1 MRTAESPAD
10 YTSRGW
16 NDNIRG
22 RTNWIQRTLDWQA
35 GRPNMFHH
43 RPLGQPR
50 RAYGST
56 ALQFSSG
63 TVPCSEKYQR
73 LYVREREKERKRD
86 GWEFSSVMPNTV
98 DNCNKALSL
107 EVECFGPRLSNSW
120 PKNKHIKKNPADCG
134 VTLLGITP
142 WKKNTLITIM
152 ILQY

>member
-1 MRTAESPAD
+1 MCCKMWARVSADSQKKRGGGAYVGWRMRTAESPAD

-73 LYVREREKERKRD
+73 LCVWEREKKRGNEMD
-86 GWEFSSVMPNTV
+86 GSSAQWCQTRLTIVTKLYLSRSNVLDHVCQIHGQKINT
-98 DNCNKALSL
+98 
-107 EVECFGPRLSNSW
+107 
-120 PKNKHIKKNPADCG
+120 
-134 VTLLGITP
+134 
-142 WKKNTLITIM
+142 
-152 ILQY
+152 

>member
-1 MRTAESPAD
+1 MVQNVIQNKQELVPIRKRKEGGGTYVGWRMRTAESPAD

-43 RPLGQPR
+43 RPLGQSH

-63 TVPCSEKYQR
+63 TVPCSEK
-73 LYVREREKERKRD
+73 
-86 GWEFSSVMPNTV
+86 
-98 DNCNKALSL
+98 C
-107 EVECFGPRLSNSW
+107 
-120 PKNKHIKKNPADCG
+120 
-134 VTLLGITP
+134 
-142 WKKNTLITIM
+142 
-152 ILQY
+152 